1 MKSGVKIFTLAEANA
16 ALPRCRELL
25 AHLRH
30 SRKAITAKQAQVDL
44 EELTSTSAAESAEK
58 VQALLSEIEAL
69 AADFH
74 KGLEGFVE
82 IGCEIKDIDK
92 GLIDF
97 YAMRERQVVYLCWMD
112 GEHEIGHW
120 HSLES
125 GFAGRKA
132 LDQD

>member
-25 AHLRH
+25 AHLRQ
-30 SRKAITAKQAQVDL
+30 SRKAITTKQAQVDL
-44 EELTSTSAAESAEK
+44 EELTSTSAAETAAK
-58 VQALLSEIEAL
+58 VQSLLTDIEAL

-74 KGLEGFVE
+74 KGMAGFVE

-97 YAMRERQVVYLCWMD
+97 YAMRDRQVVYLCWMHD
-112 GEHEIGHW
+112 EDEINHW
-120 HSLES
+120 HTLES
-125 GFAGRKA
+125 GLSGRKS

>member
-25 AHLRH
+25 ALLRQ
-30 SRKAITAKQAQVDL
+30 SRKAITAKQALVDL
-44 EELTSTSAAESAEK
+44 EELTSSSAAESAEK
-58 VQALLSEIEAL
+58 VRALLGEIESL

-74 KGLEGFVE
+74 NALAGFVE

-112 GEHEIGHW
+112 GEPEISHW
-120 HSLES
+120 HTLDS
-125 GFAGRKA
+125 GFVGRKT